1 MKEAMREKVNAQRY
15 LDIAGVIFVVINT
28 KQKVTLINKK
38 GGEVLGYT
46 EKEILGK
53 NWFDNFIPQSKRD
66 EVRAIFNSL
75 MAGVIEPYE
84 YSENPVLTKSGEERI
99 IAWHNTVITDDTGTI
114 IETLSSGEDITEH
127 KRAENEITDTK
138 DFLEN
143 VFKTTADGIMIS
155 DSKGYVAR
163 INRAI
168 EKMLGYAEEEIIG
181 KHTAELFSQD
191 EHHIEIGMRMLTEL
205 RANGFIKDFEY
216 CWVRK
221 DGSLCPIELNITML
235 KDSEGNGVGAV
246 SVIRDI
252 TERKQAEKLLREA
265 EERYRIVVEKTGQI
279 VYDYDVVS
287 GRIQWSGAIQAITGY
302 TPEEFQTTDINAREE
317 YIHPDDR
324 KSSRTLL
331 DRAMRERIPYNA
343 AYRFWRHDETYCSI
357 EDRGLFLYDDNG
369 KAYRMLGTMQD
380 ITERKRMEEEIRAL
394 SITDTLT
401 GLYNRRGLST
411 LAEQQLKIATR
422 LNSEILVIFA
432 DLDGMK
438 WINDNL
444 GHLAGDQALIE
455 TATILKNTFRKS
467 DIIAR
472 HGGDEFII
480 LALGANYTSF
490 DILIKRIQEQINS
503 HNAQENRSF
512 KLSVSIG
519 TALYDPQSPCSIDEL
534 ITQADKTMYKHKQD
548 KRGFSI

>member
-1 MKEAMREKVNAQRY
+1 
-15 LDIAGVIFVVINT
+15 
-28 KQKVTLINKK
+28 
-38 GGEVLGYT
+38 
-46 EKEILGK
+46 
-53 NWFDNFIPQSKRD
+53 
-66 EVRAIFNSL
+66 

-114 IETLSSGEDITEH
+114 IEILSSGEDITEH
-127 KRAENEITDTK
+127 KKAEQELMEAK
-138 DFLEN
+138 EFLEN
-143 VFKTTADGIMIS
+143 IFTTTADGIMVS
-155 DSKGYVAR
+155 DSKGYVVR
-163 INRAI
+163 VNRPL
-168 EKMLGYAEEEIIG
+168 EKILGLSKEEIIG
-181 KHTAELFSQD
+181 KRTYEVFPPNEYHA
-191 EHHIEIGMRMLTEL
+191 EIGAKIVTNL
-205 RANGFIKDFEY
+205 REKGFVENFET
-216 CWVRK
+216 CFLCK
-221 DGSLCPIELNITML
+221 DGSQCPVELNITMM
-235 KDSEGNGVGAV
+235 KDSEGNRVGAV

-265 EERYRIVVEKTGQI
+265 EERYRIVVENTGQI

-302 TPEEFQTTDINAREE
+302 TPEEFQTIDINAWEE

-343 AYRFWRHDETYCSI
+343 AYRFRRHDETYCSI

-369 KAYRMLGTMQD
+369 KAYRMLGTIQD
-380 ITERKRMEEEIRAL
+380 ITERKQMEEEIRAL
-394 SITDTLT
+394 AITDALT

-411 LAEQQLKIATR
+411 LAEQQLKVANR

-490 DILIKRIQEQINS
+490 DILIKRIQEHINS

>member
-66 EVRAIFNSL
+66 EVRAIFNNL

-99 IAWHNTVITDDTGTI
+99 IAWHNTVIKDASGAIT
-114 IETLSSGEDITEH
+114 ETLSSGEDIT
-127 KRAENEITDTK
+127 D
-138 DFLEN
+138 
-143 VFKTTADGIMIS
+143 
-155 DSKGYVAR
+155 
-163 INRAI
+163 
-168 EKMLGYAEEEIIG
+168 
-181 KHTAELFSQD
+181 
-191 EHHIEIGMRMLTEL
+191 
-205 RANGFIKDFEY
+205 
-216 CWVRK
+216 
-221 DGSLCPIELNITML
+221 
-235 KDSEGNGVGAV
+235 
-246 SVIRDI
+246 
-252 TERKQAEKLLREA
+252 RKQAEEA
-265 EERYRIVVEKTGQI
+265 LQVSAEKFRTIFENINVGIYRVAIYRGASGPYGRVIEANPAIAKILG
-279 VYDYDVVS
+279 YDSIASFMEASLSDHY
-287 GRIQWSGAIQAITGY
+287 QK
-302 TPEEFQTTDINAREE
+302 PE
-317 YIHPDDR
+317 DR
-324 KSSRTLL
+324 KGFIEEMMKQGIVKNREIP
-331 DRAMRERIPYNA
+331 MRKKDGTPMWASVTGNA
-343 AYRFWRHDETYCSI
+343 QNDAQGNIKWIDGIVE
-357 EDRGLFLYDDNG
+357 
-369 KAYRMLGTMQD
+369 D
-380 ITERKRMEEEIRAL
+380 ITEHKRMEEEIRAL
-394 SITDTLT
+394 SLTDALT